1 MVEIYNIH
9 DLDKYSQ
16 MKIPEGIED
25 KHYDNFSLLF
35 EFSALG
41 LHEENKYLILQLSGF
56 HIEFHRHKHDLDY
69 RDRNGDKCSS
79 KNHFGEWLNF
89 IEHQNYF
96 WQCSV
101 SELAFLLYYF
111 RETIFSFFIDMLP
124 RILPQTHNFI

>member
-41 LHEENKYLILQLSGF
+41 LHQENKNLILQLSAS
-56 HIEFHRHKHDLDY
+56 I
-69 RDRNGDKCSS
+69 
-79 KNHFGEWLNF
+79 LNF
-89 IEHQNYF
+89 IGINM
-96 WQCSV
+96 
-101 SELAFLLYYF
+101 
-111 RETIFSFFIDMLP
+111 I
-124 RILPQTHNFI
+124 